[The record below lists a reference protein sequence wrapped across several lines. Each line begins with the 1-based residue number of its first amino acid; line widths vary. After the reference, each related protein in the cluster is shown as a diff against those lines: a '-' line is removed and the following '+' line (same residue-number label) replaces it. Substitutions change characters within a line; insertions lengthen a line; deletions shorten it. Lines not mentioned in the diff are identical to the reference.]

1 MVQRYRQGALSAT
14 GAPGDLAARAADCVA
29 RYRAHMDVLALES
42 ATAEVFRFTDA
53 ANEYIASRQPWTLA
67 KNNDTAGLN
76 AVLWNATEAVRLI
89 AVLLSPVM
97 PASCEEI
104 LNRVGATGAER
115 TSLAFALKGA
125 RQVAQR
131 DALWPRWEN
140 KEKTLSDQPTGSSDP
155 SGATEPAAKPS
166 ETQAQPPAP
175 ADQWPMESRISID
188 DFLKIDLRVAKV
200 LTAERVPK
208 SKKLMKLT
216 IDVGT
221 EQRTLVAGIADGY
234 EPEQLVG
241 RHVAIV
247 ANLKPA
253 TLMGIESNGM
263 VLAATA
269 TGGNPLL
276 VTWDV
281 PPPPGTRIK

>member
-1 MVQRYRQGALSAT
+1 
-14 GAPGDLAARAADCVA
+14 
-29 RYRAHMDVLALES
+29 MDTFALES
-42 ATAEVFRFTDA
+42 AIAEVFRFTDA

-67 KNNDTAGLN
+67 KNSDTAALD

-104 LNRVGATGAER
+104 LNRVGATGADR
-115 TSLAFALKGA
+115 TALTFALAGSRK
-125 RQVAQR
+125 VEQR
-131 DALWPRWEN
+131 DSLWPRLEN
-140 KEKTLSDQPTGSSDP
+140 RAEESAPIKEKSVSEEAPKSDAVPVP
-155 SGATEPAAKPS
+155 EATQAVPAAPL
-166 ETQAQPPAP
+166 
-175 ADQWPMESRISID
+175 DQWPLESRISID

-234 EPEQLVG
+234 EPEALVG

-269 TGGNPLL
+269 DGGKPLL
-276 VTWDV
+276 VSWDT